1 MIYDVI
7 IVGGGVI
14 GCAIAR
20 ELSKY
25 KLRTVLLEKNNDVCN
40 ETSAANSAIVH
51 SGYDPLPNSLKAKM
65 NVLGNSMYPQMCKEL
80 DVPFIQNGSLT
91 IATTDDEMNT
101 LLSLQKRANENKV
114 ETKILSSEEVLKLE
128 PQLNKDIKGALFAPT
143 CGIVNPFELTVALME
158 NAMDNGGELL
168 LNHEV
173 NNIKINENSVSV
185 FCKNDKELEC
195 KVLINAA
202 GLFADDINAFVDKDS
217 FTITPRKGQYF
228 VLDHFDLNFV
238 KHTLFMVPSDKG
250 KGVLVTPTTSG
261 NYLIGPSSDFVDD
274 KQDLSTT
281 KDILDSVRSQASRII
296 ENIPYANLIRQY
308 SGLRAVSSTGDF
320 IIEHSKVSKN
330 LINVAGIQ
338 SPGLASCP
346 AIALKVVELLKECM
360 PLNANEEFNPIR
372 RKVYRLKEM
381 SLEDKNKLISENPQF
396 GHIVCRCEKISEG
409 EIVDCI
415 HRNCGATTV
424 KGVKKRCRPG
434 FGKCQG
440 AMCEASVIKILA
452 RELKKDESEILYSE
466 NDSNILKYETKVG
479 DCHD

>member
-51 SGYDPLPNSLKAKM
+51 SGYDPLPNSLKAQM

-158 NAMDNGGELL
+158 NAMDNGVELL

-202 GLFADDINAFVDKDS
+202 GLFADDINAFVDKES

-466 NDSNILKYETKVG
+466 NGSNILKYETKVG

>member
-51 SGYDPLPNSLKAKM
+51 SGYDPLPNSLKAQM

-158 NAMDNGGELL
+158 NAMDNGVELL

-202 GLFADDINAFVDKDS
+202 GLFADDINAFVDKES

>member
-51 SGYDPLPNSLKAKM
+51 SGYDPLPNSLKAQM

-158 NAMDNGGELL
+158 NAMDNGVELL

-202 GLFADDINAFVDKDS
+202 GLFADDINAFVDKES

-346 AIALKVVELLKECM
+346 AIALMVELLKECM

>member
-51 SGYDPLPNSLKAKM
+51 SGYDPLPNSLKAQM

-91 IATTDDEMNT
+91 IATTDDEMYT

-158 NAMDNGGELL
+158 NAMDNGVELL

-185 FCKNDKELEC
+185 FCKNNKELEC

-466 NDSNILKYETKVG
+466 NGSNILKYETKVG

>member
-51 SGYDPLPNSLKAKM
+51 SGYDPLPNSLKAQM

-158 NAMDNGGELL
+158 NAMDNGVELL

-360 PLNANEEFNPIR
+360 PLNENEGFNPIR

-452 RELKKDESEILYSE
+452 CELKKDESEILYSE
-466 NDSNILKYETKVG
+466 NGSNILKYETKVG

>member
-51 SGYDPLPNSLKAKM
+51 SGYDPLPNSLKAQM

-158 NAMDNGGELL
+158 NAMDNGVELL

-346 AIALKVVELLKECM
+346 AIALKAVELLKECM

-466 NDSNILKYETKVG
+466 NGSNILKYETKVG

>member
-51 SGYDPLPNSLKAKM
+51 SGYDPLPNSLKAQM

-158 NAMDNGGELL
+158 NAMDNGVELL

-173 NNIKINENSVSV
+173 NNIKINEDSVSV

-360 PLNANEEFNPIR
+360 PLDENEGFNPIR

-466 NDSNILKYETKVG
+466 NGSNILKYETKVG

>member
-51 SGYDPLPNSLKAKM
+51 SGYDPLPNSLKAQM

-158 NAMDNGGELL
+158 NAMDNGVELL

-338 SPGLASCP
+338 SRGLASCP

>member
-51 SGYDPLPNSLKAKM
+51 SGYDPLPNSLKAQM

-158 NAMDNGGELL
+158 NAMDNGVELL

-360 PLNANEEFNPIR
+360 PLNENEGFNPIR

-452 RELKKDESEILYSE
+452 RELNKDESDILYSE

>member
-51 SGYDPLPNSLKAKM
+51 SGYDPLPNSLKAQM

-158 NAMDNGGELL
+158 NAMDNGVELL

-185 FCKNDKELEC
+185 FCKNNKELEC

-320 IIEHSKVSKN
+320 IIEHSKASKN

-466 NDSNILKYETKVG
+466 NGSNILKYETKVG

>member
-51 SGYDPLPNSLKAKM
+51 SGYDPLPNSLKAQM

-158 NAMDNGGELL
+158 NAMDNGVELL

-173 NNIKINENSVSV
+173 NNIKINKNSVSV
-185 FCKNDKELEC
+185 FCKNNKELEC

-360 PLNANEEFNPIR
+360 PLNVNEEFNPIR

-466 NDSNILKYETKVG
+466 NGSNILKYETKVG

>member
-51 SGYDPLPNSLKAKM
+51 SGYDPLPNSLKAQM

-158 NAMDNGGELL
+158 NAMDNGVELL

-360 PLNANEEFNPIR
+360 PINANEEFNPIR

-466 NDSNILKYETKVG
+466 NGSNILKYETKVG

>member
-51 SGYDPLPNSLKAKM
+51 SGYDPLPNSLKAQM

-158 NAMDNGGELL
+158 NAMDNGVELL

-466 NDSNILKYETKVG
+466 NDSNILKCETKVG

>member
-51 SGYDPLPNSLKAKM
+51 SGYDPLPNSLKAQM

-158 NAMDNGGELL
+158 NAIDNGVELL

-202 GLFADDINAFVDKDS
+202 GLFADDINAFVDKES

-360 PLNANEEFNPIR
+360 PLNVNEEFNPIR

-466 NDSNILKYETKVG
+466 NGSNILKYETKVG

>member
-51 SGYDPLPNSLKAKM
+51 SGYDPLPNSLKAQM

-158 NAMDNGGELL
+158 NAMDNGVELL

-320 IIEHSKVSKN
+320 IIEHSKASKN

-466 NDSNILKYETKVG
+466 NGSNILKYETKVG